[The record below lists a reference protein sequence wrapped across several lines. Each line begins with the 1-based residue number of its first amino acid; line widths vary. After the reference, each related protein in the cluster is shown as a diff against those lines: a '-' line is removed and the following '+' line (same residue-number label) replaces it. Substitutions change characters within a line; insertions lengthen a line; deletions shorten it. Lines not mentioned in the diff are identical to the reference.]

1 MFGGLE
7 FLYQFL
13 DFFLALVILPNMIA
27 LIALSGEVRDLKNEF
42 FHRRADITCGIR
54 RESTLKK

>member
-42 FHRRADITCGIR
+42 FTGEQYYLRDKARKHA
-54 RESTLKK
+54 KK